1 MCRRVLSDFRPYRHL
16 MRPVRGH
23 IIGALLCGVVYAAA
37 TGFGLPFM
45 IKKVLPVL
53 FADGVHP
60 DLTLAKFP
68 EWTHFA
74 PWTIPAAQV
83 MTVAV
88 LLLPVVFIIRGF
100 SQFGKDYLLNYA
112 GLRVLESL
120 RLTVFERIQALHLD
134 FFRKISSGD
143 LSSRM
148 NNDTAQ
154 VRTALVDVLGDL
166 LVQPLTLAAAIGYVI
181 VDASGTP
188 GMGGFLLALLVVPLS
203 VLPIRLI
210 GKKLHKRSR
219 ESLDQAGDMNSILIE
234 SLQAPRE
241 IRAYGLQQREIG
253 RYQEQTGRSLYLQMK
268 QVKYGKLLSPVIE
281 MIAAC
286 GITFAVYEAAQV
298 KISLA
303 AVTALVTALYMSY
316 DPVKKLGA
324 VSNRL
329 KQSKAAL
336 ERLEEV
342 LNAPIEVADPATPE
356 PMPPARGEIAFDGVH
371 FAYPESNDKVFAGIC
386 LRIAPGEVVALVGPS
401 GSGKSTFANLVPR
414 FYDATSGRVL
424 VDGADVRTVA
434 QAGLR
439 SRIALVSQEPIL
451 FNDTIAANLRLG
463 KPDATDAELRDAARK
478 AGAVAF
484 IGSFPDGFE
493 TRVGERGGLLS
504 GGQRQR
510 LAIARAF
517 LKNAP
522 ILILDEATSALDA
535 ETEAQIQIALEAL
548 VKGKTVLIIAHRFS
562 TIRFATRILVFDK
575 AAHGVSADGT
585 HAELLETSPLYRQL
599 WDRQNLGVIS
609 TEAT

>member
-1 MCRRVLSDFRPYRHL
+1 

-23 IIGALLCGVVYAAA
+23 IAGALLCGVIYAAA
-37 TGFGLPFM
+37 SGFGLPFM

-53 FADGVHP
+53 FTEGERP
-60 DLTLAKFP
+60 DLTIVEFP
-68 EWTHFA
+68 EWMNFTA
-74 PWTIPAAQV
+74 WTIPAAHV

-88 LLLPVVFIIRGF
+88 LLLPSVFIIRGF

-120 RLTVFERIQALHLD
+120 RLKVFERIQTLHLD

-154 VRTALVDVLGDL
+154 VRAALVDVLGDL
-166 LVQPLTLAAAIGYVI
+166 LVQPLTLVASVGFVI
-181 VDASGTP
+181 FEASQTP
-188 GMGGFLLALLVVPLS
+188 GMGGVLLALLVVPLS

-210 GKKLHKRSR
+210 GKKLHKRAKQ
-219 ESLDQAGDMNSILIE
+219 SLAQAGDMNSILIE

-253 RYQEQTGRSLYLQMK
+253 RYREQTGKSLHLQMK
-268 QVKYGKLLSPVIE
+268 QVKYLKLLSPVVE

-286 GITFAVYEAAQV
+286 GITFAVYQAAQV
-298 KISLA
+298 HMSLS

-324 VSNRL
+324 VSTKL

-336 ERLEEV
+336 ERLEEI
-342 LNAPIEVADPATPE
+342 LHAPIEVADPASPK
-356 PMPPARGEIAFDGVH
+356 PMPEARGEITFDDVH
-371 FAYPESNDKVFAGIC
+371 FGYPDSNDKVFRDIS

-424 VDGADVRTVA
+424 VDGVDVREVA
-434 QAGLR
+434 QAELR
-439 SRIALVSQEPIL
+439 SRVAIVSQEPIL

-463 KPDATDAELRDAARK
+463 KSDATDAELREATRK
-478 AGAVAF
+478 AGALAF
-484 IGSFPDGFE
+484 IENFAEGFA

-535 ETEAQIQIALEAL
+535 ETEAQIQVALEEL

-562 TIRFATRILVFDK
+562 TIRFATRILVFDQ
-575 AAHGVSADGT
+575 AAHGVSADGP
-585 HAELLETSPLYRQL
+585 HATLLETSPLYRQL
-599 WDRQNLGVIS
+599 WDRQNLG
-609 TEAT
+609 EA